1 MKTIVV
7 PAKEQ
12 VSADAQAIF
21 EQIQKKLG
29 KVPNLYATI
38 GYSADAL
45 KAFLGF
51 DASFAHTAFS
61 EKEKEAIN
69 LIVSEVNN
77 CNYCLAAHTMLATM
91 KGYSKEDTLG
101 FRRGNA
107 ADEKLDTAVKLAKSI
122 AENKGDADAQLKE
135 NFFTAGYDEK
145 ALIDLIGLITVRSFT
160 NYVYATT
167 QVPIDFPVAEA
178 LN

>member
-45 KAFLGF
+45 KGMIGFEAAF
-51 DASFAHTAFS
+51 SHTAFTD
-61 EKEKEAIN
+61 KEKEAIN
-69 LIVSEVNN
+69 LVVSQVNS
-77 CNYCLAAHTMLATM
+77 CDYCLAAHTMLATM
-91 KGYSKEDTLG
+91 KGYSKEDTFN

-107 ADEKLDTAVKLAKSI
+107 ADAKLDTAVKLAKAI
-122 AENKGDADAQLKE
+122 AETKGAADAGVKE
-135 NFFTAGYDEK
+135 NFFNAGYDEK
-145 ALIDLIGLITVRSFT
+145 ALIDLIGLVTVRTFT
-160 NYVYATT
+160 NYVYAVT
-167 QVPIDFPVAEA
+167 QVPVDFPVAEP